1 MDVATFRRYLQPS
14 PTLRWH
20 PWAPLVA
27 GLLLLGFVF
36 YLGAWWGFSASS
48 RLFWSGAIEAKASD
62 VFFRHD
68 LEEKRPAE
76 ALRREA
82 GKLDAAVE
90 RYARLAAKPE
100 GTLEKWRNALE
111 SRVFLRGRW
120 PLASHDYAVKLAE
133 LRLSEFSAANPRWRA
148 TASWCDELHRD
159 SRGERDLLADYKPV
173 AEAYS
178 QVLGR
183 TVRPEELAP
192 AVPGGKCA
200 F

>member
-1 MDVATFRRYLQPS
+1 MDAAVIRRYLQPS

-27 GLLLLGFVF
+27 ALLLLAFVF
-36 YLGAWWGFSASS
+36 YLGASWGFNASS
-48 RLFWSGAIEAKASD
+48 RMFGSGVVEANASD

-90 RYARLAAKPE
+90 RYARLATKPR
-100 GTLEKWRNALE
+100 GPFEKFRNALE
-111 SRVFLRGRW
+111 SRVFLRGMW
-120 PLASHDYAVKLAE
+120 PLESHDYAVKLAE
-133 LRLSEFSAANPRWRA
+133 LRLSEYSATNPRWRA
-148 TASWCDELHRD
+148 TASWCDELHRYA
-159 SRGERDLLADYKPV
+159 RGEHDLLADYTPV

-178 QVLGR
+178 RVLGR
-183 TVRPEELAP
+183 TVRAEELAP